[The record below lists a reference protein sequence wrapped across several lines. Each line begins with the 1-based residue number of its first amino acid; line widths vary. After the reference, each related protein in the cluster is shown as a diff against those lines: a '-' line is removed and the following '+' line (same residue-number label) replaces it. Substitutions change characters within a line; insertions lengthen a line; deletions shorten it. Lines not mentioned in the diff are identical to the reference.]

1 MTVSIWQADGTQPLY
16 ETDVLVIGAGL
27 VGCTAAYFSR
37 QAGRDVV
44 ITDARDIALGASG
57 RNAGFMITGL
67 DLYYHQAIAHY
78 GHAVARELWSLSGRT
93 VRYWRQ
99 FAQGGDVPL
108 RECGVLLLAESAA
121 EAADLEQAARAL
133 NADGIPIDFHS
144 RDPLGRGY
152 HAAIFQPFDGMVQ
165 PVALTQAICAQ
176 SGAPLIPNNEVYAI
190 EQLAPE
196 RVLVESRLYRFQAR
210 KVLLCTNAY
219 SPLLEPYF
227 VGKVIPTRGQVFVT
241 APLPQPVLE
250 TCGYSNYG
258 YMYFRQTFDGRF
270 LLGGARHLF
279 KAQEWDTYDER
290 VTEPVQV
297 ALEMYLHHYFPEVNV
312 PIERRWAGIMGFSR
326 DGLPLVGCLPD
337 KPDVGFAVGFT
348 GHGLSFGAAAAE
360 RAVDHL
366 LNGAPIGAL
375 DAARL
380 G

>member
-27 VGCTAAYFSR
+27 VGCTAAYFLS
-37 QAGRDVV
+37 QAGRAVV
-44 ITDARDIALGASG
+44 LTDARDIALGASG

-67 DLYYHQAIAHY
+67 DMYYHQAIARY
-78 GHAVARELWSLSGRT
+78 GHAVARELWSLSART
-93 VRYWRQ
+93 VRYWRA
-99 FAQGGDVPL
+99 FAQRDAVPL

-133 NADGIPIDFHS
+133 DADGIPIEFHS
-144 RDPLGRGY
+144 RDPLRRGY
-152 HAAIFQPFDGMVQ
+152 YAAIWQPFDGMVQ
-165 PVALTQAICAQ
+165 PVALTQAIFAQ
-176 SGAPLIPNNEVYAI
+176 SGATLVANNEVYAI
-190 EQLAPE
+190 RQLAAE
-196 RVLVESRLYRFQAR
+196 RVLVESRLYRFLAR

-219 SPLLEPYF
+219 SALIEPYF
-227 VGKVIPTRGQVFVT
+227 TDKVIPTRGQVLVT

-258 YMYFRQTFDGRF
+258 YMYFRQTFDGR
-270 LLGGARHLF
+270 LLIGGARHLF
-279 KAQEWDTYDER
+279 KAQEQPTYEDR
-290 VTEPVQV
+290 TTESVQG
-297 ALEMYLHHYFPEVNV
+297 ALETYLRQRFPEVSA
-312 PIERRWAGIMGFSR
+312 PIERRWAGIMGFSV

-366 LNGAPIGAL
+366 LNGASIGAL

>member
-27 VGCTAAYFSR
+27 IGCTAAHFLR
-37 QAGRDVV
+37 QAGREVV
-44 ITDARDIALGASG
+44 LTDARDIALGASG

-67 DLYYHQAIAHY
+67 DLYYHHDIARY
-78 GHAVARELWSLSGRT
+78 GQAVARELWTLSART
-93 VRYWRQ
+93 VRCWRE
-99 FAQGGDVPL
+99 FARGGDVPL

-121 EAADLEQAARAL
+121 EGIELEKAARAL
-133 NADGIPIDFHS
+133 NADGIPVEFHS

-152 HAAIFQPFDGMVQ
+152 RAAIFQPFDGMVQ
-165 PVALTQAICAQ
+165 PVALARAICAQ
-176 SGAPLIPNNEVYAI
+176 SGAPLIANNEVYAI
-190 EQLAPE
+190 RQVASE

-219 SPLLEPYF
+219 SALIEPYF

-241 APLPQPVLE
+241 APLQRPVME

-279 KAQEWDTYDER
+279 KSAEQDTYDDR
-290 VTEPVQV
+290 VTEPVQA
-297 ALEMYLHHYFPEVNV
+297 ALEAYLRQHFPDVEA

-366 LNGAPIGAL
+366 LNGVSIGAL

>member
-1 MTVSIWQADGTQPLY
+1 MSVSVWQADGTQPIR
-16 ETDVLVIGAGL
+16 EVDVLVIGAGV
-27 VGCTAAYFSR
+27 VGCAAAYFLR
-37 QAGRDVV
+37 QAGRTVV
-44 ITDARDIALGASG
+44 LTEARDIALGASG

-67 DLYYHQAIAHY
+67 DVYYHQAIERY
-78 GHAVARELWSLSGRT
+78 GRAMARELWALSTRT
-93 VRYWRQ
+93 VRFWRE
-99 FAQGGDVPL
+99 FAKDGSLPIRQ
-108 RECGVLLLAESAA
+108 CGALLLAESAE

-133 NADGIPIDFHS
+133 NADGIPVEFHS
-144 RDPLGRGY
+144 SDPLGRGY

-165 PVALTQAICAQ
+165 PVTLAQAIFAQ
-176 SGAPLIPNNEVYAI
+176 SGAELIANNEVYAI
-190 EQLAPE
+190 RQLAPE

-219 SPLLEPYF
+219 SALIEPYF
-227 VGKVIPTRGQVFVT
+227 VSKVIPTRGQVLAT

-258 YMYFRQTFDGRF
+258 YMYFRPTFDGRL

-279 KAQEWDTYDER
+279 KPQEHDTHDDR
-290 VTEPVQV
+290 TTAAVQA
-297 ALEMYLHHYFPEVNV
+297 ALEAYLHQYFPEVDA
-312 PIERRWAGIMGFSR
+312 PIERRWAGIMGFSC

>member
-1 MTVSIWQADGTQPLY
+1 MSVSVWQADGTQPIR
-16 ETDVLVIGAGL
+16 EVDVLVIGAGV
-27 VGCTAAYFSR
+27 VGCAAAYFLR
-37 QAGRDVV
+37 QAGRNVV
-44 ITDARDIALGASG
+44 LIEARDIALGASG

-67 DLYYHQAIAHY
+67 DVYYHQAIERY
-78 GHAVARELWSLSGRT
+78 GQAMARELWALSTRT
-93 VRYWRQ
+93 VRFWRE
-99 FAQGGDVPL
+99 FAKDGTVPI
-108 RECGVLLLAESAA
+108 RECGALLLAESAE
-121 EAADLEQAARAL
+121 EAVDLEQAARAL
-133 NADGIPIDFHS
+133 NADGIPVEFHS
-144 RDPLGRGY
+144 SDPLGRGY

-165 PVALTQAICAQ
+165 PVALAQAIFAQ
-176 SGAPLIPNNEVYAI
+176 SGAELIANNEVYAI
-190 EQLAPE
+190 RQLAPE

-219 SPLLEPYF
+219 SALIEPYF
-227 VGKVIPTRGQVFVT
+227 VGKVIPTRGQVLAT

-258 YMYFRQTFDGRF
+258 YMYFRPTFDGRL

-279 KAQEWDTYDER
+279 KPQEQDTHDDR
-290 VTEPVQV
+290 TTEAVQV
-297 ALEMYLHHYFPEVNV
+297 ALEAYLHQYFPEVTA
-312 PIERRWAGIMGFSR
+312 PIERRWAGIMGFSC
-326 DGLPLVGCLPD
+326 DGLPMVGCLPD

>member
-27 VGCTAAYFSR
+27 VGCTAAYFLR
-37 QAGRDVV
+37 QAGRSVV
-44 ITDARDIALGASG
+44 LTDARDIALGASG

-67 DLYYHQAIAHY
+67 DTYYHQAIAHY
-78 GHAVARELWSLSGRT
+78 GHAVAKELWSLSART
-93 VRYWRQ
+93 VRYWRM
-99 FAQGGDVPL
+99 FAQQDSVLL

-133 NADGIPIDFHS
+133 NADGIPVEFHS
-144 RDPLGRGY
+144 CDPLKRGY
-152 HAAIFQPFDGMVQ
+152 HAAISQPFDGMVQ
-165 PVALTQAICAQ
+165 PVALTRAIFAQ
-176 SGAPLIPNNEVYAI
+176 SGATFIANNEVYAI
-190 EQLAPE
+190 RQLAAE
-196 RVLVESRLYRFQAR
+196 RVLVESRLYRFLTR

-219 SPLLEPYF
+219 SALIEPYF
-227 VGKVIPTRGQVFVT
+227 IGKVIPTRGQVLVT

-258 YMYFRQTFDGRF
+258 YMYFRQTFDGR
-270 LLGGARHLF
+270 LLIGGARHLF
-279 KAQEWDTYDER
+279 KAQEQPTYEDR
-290 VTEPVQV
+290 VTESVQG
-297 ALEMYLHHYFPEVNV
+297 ALETYLRQRFPEVSAPV
-312 PIERRWAGIMGFSR
+312 ERRWAGIMGFSV

-366 LNGAPIGAL
+366 LNGASIGVL

>member
-1 MTVSIWQADGTQPLY
+1 MTVSIWQADGTQPLR
-16 ETDVLVIGAGL
+16 EVDVLVIGAG
-27 VGCTAAYFSR
+27 VIGCTAAYFLR
-37 QAGRDVV
+37 QAGREVV
-44 ITDARDIALGASG
+44 ITEARDLALGASG

-67 DLYYHQAIAHY
+67 DVYYHQAIAHY
-78 GHAVARELWSLSGRT
+78 GHAAAKELWALSART
-93 VRYWRQ
+93 VRTWRE
-99 FAQGGDVPL
+99 FAKRGDVPL

-133 NADGIPIDFHS
+133 EADGIPIEFHS
-144 RDPLGRGY
+144 RDPLKRGY

-165 PVALTQAICAQ
+165 PVALAQAIFAQ
-176 SGAPLIPNNEVYAI
+176 SGATLIANNEVYAI
-190 EQLAPE
+190 KQLAPE

-219 SPLLEPYF
+219 SALLEPYF
-227 VGKVIPTRGQVFVT
+227 SGKVVPTRGQVLVT
-241 APLPQPVLE
+241 APLRHTALE

-258 YMYFRQTFDGRF
+258 YMYFRQTFDGRL

-279 KAQEWDTYDER
+279 KVQEQPTYEDR
-290 VTEPVQV
+290 VTEPVQA
-297 ALEMYLHHYFPEVNV
+297 ALEAYLRQYFPEVEV
-312 PIERRWAGIMGFSR
+312 PIERRWAGIMGFSA
-326 DGLPLVGCLPD
+326 DGLPLVGCLPE

-348 GHGLSFGAAAAE
+348 GHGLSLGAAAAE

-366 LNGAPIGAL
+366 LKGAPIGVF

>member
-27 VGCTAAYFSR
+27 IGCTAAYFLR

-44 ITDARDIALGASG
+44 ITDVRDIALGASG

-78 GHAVARELWSLSGRT
+78 GHAVAQELWRLSART

-108 RECGVLLLAESAA
+108 QECGVLLLAESAA

-133 NADGIPIDFHS
+133 NADGIPVEFHS

-152 HAAIFQPFDGMVQ
+152 HAAIFQPFDGVVQ
-165 PVALTQAICAQ
+165 PVALTQAIFAQ
-176 SGAPLIPNNEVYAI
+176 SGALLIPSNEVYAI
-190 EQLAPE
+190 QQLAPE
-196 RVLVESRLYRFQAR
+196 HVLVESRLCRFEVR

-279 KAQEWDTYDER
+279 KAQEGNTYEDR
-290 VTEPVQV
+290 VTEPVQS
-297 ALEMYLHHYFPEVNV
+297 ALEAYLRQYFPEVNV

-366 LNGAPIGAL
+366 LNNAPIGAL

>member
-27 VGCTAAYFSR
+27 VGCTAAYFLS
-37 QAGRDVV
+37 QAGRSVV
-44 ITDARDIALGASG
+44 LTDARDIALGASG

-67 DLYYHQAIAHY
+67 DVYYHQAIAHY
-78 GHAVARELWSLSGRT
+78 GRAVAQELWALSART
-93 VRYWRQ
+93 VRYWCT
-99 FAQGGDVPL
+99 FAQRDAVPL

-133 NADGIPIDFHS
+133 DADGIPIEFHS
-144 RDPLGRGY
+144 RDPLRRGY
-152 HAAIFQPFDGMVQ
+152 HAAIWQPFDGMVQ
-165 PVALTQAICAQ
+165 PVALTQAIFAQ
-176 SGAPLIPNNEVYAI
+176 SGATLVANNEVYAI
-190 EQLAPE
+190 RQLAAE
-196 RVLVESRLYRFQAR
+196 RVLVESRLYRFLAR

-219 SPLLEPYF
+219 SALIEPYF
-227 VGKVIPTRGQVFVT
+227 TDKVIPTRGQVLVT

-258 YMYFRQTFDGRF
+258 YMYFRQTFDGR
-270 LLGGARHLF
+270 LLIGGARHLF
-279 KAQEWDTYDER
+279 KAQEQPTYEDR
-290 VTEPVQV
+290 ITESVQD
-297 ALEMYLHHYFPEVNV
+297 ALETYLRRRFPEVSAPV
-312 PIERRWAGIMGFSR
+312 ERRWAGIMGFSI

-366 LNGAPIGAL
+366 LNGASIGAL

>member
-27 VGCTAAYFSR
+27 VGCTAAYFLR

-190 EQLAPE
+190 QQLAPE

-241 APLPQPVLE
+241 APLPQLVLE

-290 VTEPVQV
+290 VTEPVQT
-297 ALEMYLHHYFPEVNV
+297 ALETYLRHYFPEVNV

>member
-1 MTVSIWQADGTQPLY
+1 MSVSIWQADGTQPIR
-16 ETDVLVIGAGL
+16 EVDVLVIGAGV
-27 VGCTAAYFSR
+27 VGCTAAYFLR

-44 ITDARDIALGASG
+44 LTEARDIALGASG

-67 DLYYHQAIAHY
+67 DVYYHQAIERY
-78 GHAVARELWSLSGRT
+78 GQAMARELWALSTRT
-93 VRYWRQ
+93 VRYWRE
-99 FAQGGDVPL
+99 FSKDGSVPI
-108 RECGVLLLAESAA
+108 RECGALLLAESTE

-133 NADGIPIDFHS
+133 NADGIPVEFHS
-144 RDPLGRGY
+144 SDPLGRGY

-165 PVALTQAICAQ
+165 PVALAQAVFAQ
-176 SGAPLIPNNEVYAI
+176 SGAALIANNEVYAI
-190 EQLAPE
+190 RQLAPE
-196 RVLVESRLYRFQAR
+196 RVLVESRLYRFEAR

-219 SPLLEPYF
+219 SALIEPYF
-227 VGKVIPTRGQVFVT
+227 IGKVIPTRGQVLAT

-258 YMYFRQTFDGRF
+258 YMYFRPTFDGRL

-279 KAQEWDTYDER
+279 KPQEHDTHDDR
-290 VTEPVQV
+290 TTEAVQA
-297 ALEMYLHHYFPEVNV
+297 ALEAYLHQYFPEVAA
-312 PIERRWAGIMGFSR
+312 PIERRWAGIMGFSC

>member
-27 VGCTAAYFSR
+27 VGCTAACFLS
-37 QAGRDVV
+37 QAGRSVV
-44 ITDARDIALGASG
+44 LTDARDIALGASG

-67 DLYYHQAIAHY
+67 DVYYHQAIAHY
-78 GHAVARELWSLSGRT
+78 GHAVAQELWSLSART
-93 VRYWRQ
+93 VRYWRT
-99 FAQGGDVPL
+99 FAQRDAVPL

-133 NADGIPIDFHS
+133 DADGIPIEFHS

-152 HAAIFQPFDGMVQ
+152 HAAIRQPFDGMVQ
-165 PVALTQAICAQ
+165 PVALTQAIFAQ
-176 SGAPLIPNNEVYAI
+176 SGATLIVNNEVYAI
-190 EQLAPE
+190 KQLAAE
-196 RVLVESRLYRFQAR
+196 RVLVESRLYRFLAR

-219 SPLLEPYF
+219 SALIEPYF
-227 VGKVIPTRGQVFVT
+227 ADKVIPTRGQVLVT
-241 APLPQPVLE
+241 APLLQPVLE

-258 YMYFRQTFDGRF
+258 YMYFRQTFDGR
-270 LLGGARHLF
+270 LLIGGARHLF
-279 KAQEWDTYDER
+279 KAQEQPTYEDR
-290 VTEPVQV
+290 ITESVQD
-297 ALEMYLHHYFPEVNV
+297 ALETYLRRRFPEVSAPV
-312 PIERRWAGIMGFSR
+312 ERRWAGIMGFSI

-366 LNGAPIGAL
+366 LNGASIGAL